1 MTTGRNLCSLLSGL
15 SVLPERYLGMR
26 LGDGLELVERRTTA
40 WRSAR
45 AMAEV
50 VGSANDRIRMACTIH
65 WMSTSAMG
73 SCKARP
79 PVHFGVKK

>member
-1 MTTGRNLCSLLSGL
+1 
-15 SVLPERYLGMR
+15 MR

-50 VGSANDRIRMACTIH
+50 VGSVDDRIRMACMMH
-65 WMSTSAMG
+65 WASTSALG

-79 PVHFGVKK
+79 PVNFGAKK